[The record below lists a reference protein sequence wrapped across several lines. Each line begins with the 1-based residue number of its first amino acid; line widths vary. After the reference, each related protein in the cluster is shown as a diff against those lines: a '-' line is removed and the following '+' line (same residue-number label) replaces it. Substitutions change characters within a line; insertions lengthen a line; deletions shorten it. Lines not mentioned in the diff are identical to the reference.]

1 MRAANTI
8 INPNAGFGGNGGL
21 ASNVQKEAKGG
32 GQCTWAGLASGGGA
46 EEACVHVLV
55 NT

>member
-8 INPNAGFGGNGGL
+8 INPNAG
-21 ASNVQKEAKGG
+21 
-32 GQCTWAGLASGGGA
+32 WAGLASGGGA